1 MKYKFVSALT
11 IALLSQVSWGQ
22 STAQYTH
29 ESKTL
34 QKALSLYYQKQYK
47 ASSHFLEKSYDE
59 LPHKPRRSSVATI

>member
-47 ASSHFLEKSYDE
+47 ASSHFFRKE
-59 LPHKPRRSSVATI
+59 

>member
-34 QKALSLYYQKQYK
+34 QKALSL
-47 ASSHFLEKSYDE
+47 
-59 LPHKPRRSSVATI
+59 